1 MMPDHRIIS
10 LLRRALAHELTA
22 VQLYLAQARLS
33 AIWGQDEASGRFR
46 EDVNAELG
54 HAELLMEQL
63 LLLGMDPAAS
73 VLGAARVGRDL
84 KEMLEIDRV
93 VEMEAVRLYQE
104 AVRYCEWRRDQPHRA
119 LFARILE
126 DELEHV
132 RELDAWLATLPWEAR
147 RA

>member
-1 MMPDHRIIS
+1 MMPDQRIVG

-22 VQLYLAQARLS
+22 VQLYLAQARLT
-33 AIWGQDEASGRFR
+33 ALWGQDQASGRFR
-46 EDVNAELG
+46 EDVNAELR

-63 LLLGMDPAAS
+63 LLLGANPAAS
-73 VLGAARVGRDL
+73 VLGAAHVGRDL

-93 VEMEAVRLYQE
+93 IEMEAVRLYQE
-104 AVRYCEWRRDQPHRA
+104 GIRYCARRRDQPQHA
-119 LFARILE
+119 LFAHILE

-132 RELDAWLATLPWEAR
+132 RELDAWLATLPREAR